1 MIDPESEKLG
11 QRSDVGAK
19 PKKRPYQKPSFKWER
34 VFETSALTCGKVG
47 TTTPE
52 CKFNRKSNLN

>member
-1 MIDPESEKLG
+1 MTDPESEKLG

-34 VFETSALTCGKVG
+34 VFETHALSCGKVG
-47 TTTPE
+47 ATTPE
-52 CKFNRKSNLN
+52 CQFSKKTS